1 MKKLTLLTLL
11 IGALLFAGCSKPGE
25 EVVANNVK
33 VARMLT
39 GLGNRYW
46 HLREIYIDNVMQT
59 LTDYQKTYT
68 KTYTIN
74 VAAQAAGTFKNS
86 DNLDGIWTM
95 DANGTAWEEKFTSN
109 GGAQITL
116 TYTIKSITE
125 AMFDASYVS
134 NGKNVREV
142 YYAY

>member
-1 MKKLTLLTLL
+1 MKNFTLLTIL
-11 IGALLFAGCSKPGE
+11 ICIILFTGCSKPGE

-33 VARMLT
+33 VSRLLT

-46 HLREIYIDNVMQT
+46 HLKEIYIDNVMQT

-74 VAAQAAGTFKNS
+74 ATTLSSGTFRNS

-95 DANGTAWEEKFTSN
+95 DANGTAWQEDFTTS
-109 GGAQITL
+109 GGVKIKL
-116 TYTIKSITE
+116 TYTIKSISET
-125 AMFDASYVS
+125 MIDASYPS

-142 YYAY
+142 YYAF

>member
-1 MKKLTLLTLL
+1 MKKFTLLTIL
-11 IGALLFAGCSKPGE
+11 ICAILFTGCSKPE
-25 EVVANNVK
+25 DEMVANNVK

-46 HLREIYIDNVMQT
+46 HLRDVYIDNVLQT

-74 VAAQAAGTFKNS
+74 AATQTTGTFKNS
-86 DNLDGIWTM
+86 DNLDGTWEL
-95 DANGTAWEEKFTSN
+95 DAAGTSWKEIFTTN
-109 GGAQITL
+109 GGAKITL
-116 TYTIKSITE
+116 IYMIKDITE
-125 AMFDASYVS
+125 GTIDANYLS

-142 YYAY
+142 YYAF